1 MSLPL
6 LQSYNDPKKQKAYL
20 RYMEGGTQRTI
31 AAKLKIPAR
40 TIAHWSKADG
50 WEEERKARKLAGE
63 SPNVA
68 AVAAE
73 PLQEASTAATNAESP
88 GEPQGATGESRTVR
102 MERMLERQ
110 QRMAGRLV
118 VALER
123 DIDQTF
129 AAAEAVGKTPTRAQI
144 AQLTSLSNNLLA
156 LERKAWQV
164 PDKIE
169 TKDTTPQRPDPVR
182 ELTDEQ
188 LERELEAA
196 RRERAAAMAREETQG
211 GVN

>member
-6 LQSYNDPKKQKAYL
+6 LQSYNDAKKQKAYL
-20 RYMEGGTQRTI
+20 RYMEGKSQREV

-40 TIAHWSKADG
+40 TVAHWSKADG
-50 WEEERKARKLAGE
+50 WEEERKARKIAGE

-73 PLQEASTAATNAESP
+73 TTPPLQDAATTPPAEASTETR
-88 GEPQGATGESRTVR
+88 PQR
-102 MERMLERQ
+102 MERMLARQ
-110 QRMAGRLV
+110 QMMAGRLV
-118 VALER
+118 GALAI
-123 DIDQTF
+123 DIEQTF
-129 AAAEAVGKTPTRAQI
+129 AAAEAAGKNPTRAQI

-156 LERKAWQV
+156 LERKAWGV

-169 TKDTTPQRPDPVR
+169 TKDTTPHKPDPVR

-188 LERELEAA
+188 LERELEAT
-196 RRERAAAMAREETQG
+196 RRARAAAAAGEAASG
-211 GVN
+211 SVN